1 MRKCKIILFGNT
13 DWYLFNFRQS
23 LAERL
28 RAEGHDLL
36 LISPPGPYGERLAS
50 LGYRWE
56 ALPMNRRSLNPLR
69 EMKLLRHL
77 VGMFRSERPDIVHGF
92 TIKAAVY
99 GALAGKIAGVP
110 AIVSSING
118 LGSVFIGNQMRAR
131 LLRPFVRQAM
141 RLAFSG
147 NRCRVIVQ
155 NPTDS
160 NQLVAERIIAD
171 ARIRRIPG
179 SGVDCELFRPAEHET
194 ADERPLVALLP
205 ARLLW
210 DKGIGEFVKA
220 SRILARKDICFRI
233 AGEIDDGNPAAI
245 DRAQADAWQQEGV
258 VELLG
263 HVEDM
268 ASALASSDI
277 VVLPSY
283 REGLPKS
290 LIEAAAC
297 GKPIVTTDVPGCRDV
312 VDDGQSGLIV
322 PVRNAEALAGAIACL
337 ADDHKKRRDLG
348 AAARSRAV
356 REFDKEIIVRET
368 IGVYQDVIR

>member
-1 MRKCKIILFGNT
+1 
-13 DWYLFNFRQS
+13 
-23 LAERL
+23 
-28 RAEGHDLL
+28 
-36 LISPPGPYGERLAS
+36 
-50 LGYRWE
+50 
-56 ALPMNRRSLNPLR
+56 
-69 EMKLLRHL
+69 
-77 VGMFRSERPDIVHGF
+77 
-92 TIKAAVY
+92 
-99 GALAGKIAGVP
+99 
-110 AIVSSING
+110 
-118 LGSVFIGNQMRAR
+118 
-131 LLRPFVRQAM
+131 M

-245 DRAQADAWQQEGV
+245 DRAQVDAWQQEGV